1 MSRIN
6 EQNLY
11 RSHTEQKKST
21 SDKNY
26 QADNTFRFFRAAIII
41 IKNSFV
47 FAFFLFINFS
57 MPVAKINLKKS
68 KEIN

>member
-1 MSRIN
+1 MSSID

-11 RSHTEQKKST
+11 RSHTEQKKSN
-21 SDKNY
+21 SDKKY

-47 FAFFLFINFS
+47 FTFFLFINFS
-57 MPVAKINLKKS
+57 MPAAKINLQKS

>member
-1 MSRIN
+1 MSSID

-11 RSHTEQKKST
+11 RSHTEQKKSN

-47 FAFFLFINFS
+47 FTFFLFINFS
-57 MPVAKINLKKS
+57 MPAAKINLQKS